1 MSKLYMMVAI
11 TNRAKKHQFEEHY
24 KKNDHMVVF
33 YTLGRGTANSAVLD
47 YFGLEASE
55 KVISFSIVTEEMWK
69 KAKRSLII
77 DMQIDVP
84 GTGIAFIIPLS
95 SIGGKKALQYLIQN
109 QEYEKEEETTLK
121 ETDYE
126 LLVTIVNQG
135 CIDTVMDAA
144 HSANAGGGTVIHAK
158 GTGMESA
165 EKFLGVS
172 LAAEKEIIFI
182 VTRSKDKNQIMKAI
196 MEKAGLNSK
205 EKAIVFSLPVTS
217 TAGLRMREEE
227 FQDQY

>member
-11 TNRAKKHQFEEHY
+11 TNRAMKHKFQEFY
-24 KKNDHMVVF
+24 KENDHMTVF
-33 YTLGRGTANSAVLD
+33 GTLGRGTANSAVLD

-55 KVISFSIVTEEMWK
+55 KMISFSVVTEEMWRK
-69 KAKRSLII
+69 LKRGLII
-77 DMQIDVP
+77 NMQIDVP

-95 SIGGKKALQYLIQN
+95 SVGGKKVLQYLIQN
-109 QEYEKEEETTLK
+109 HDYEKEEETILR

-126 LLVTIVNQG
+126 LLVIIANQG

-144 HSANAGGGTVIHAK
+144 RSANAGGGTVIHAK
-158 GTGMESA
+158 GTGMDSA

-172 LAAEKEIIFI
+172 LAAEKEIILI
-182 VTRSKDKNQIMKAI
+182 VTKTKDKNQIMKAI
-196 MEKAGLNSK
+196 MEKAGLESK

-217 TAGLRMREEE
+217 TAGLRMREDEIG
-227 FQDQY
+227 D

>member
-11 TNRAKKHQFEEHY
+11 TNRSMKY
-24 KKNDHMVVF
+24 KFQEFYKENDHMVVF
-33 YTLGRGTANSAVLD
+33 GTLGRGTANSAVLD

-55 KVISFSIVTEEMWK
+55 KMISFSVVTEEMWRK
-69 KAKRSLII
+69 LKRGLII
-77 DMQIDVP
+77 KMQIDVP
-84 GTGIAFIIPLS
+84 GTGIAFTIPLS
-95 SIGGKKALQYLIQN
+95 SIGGKRVLQYLIQN
-109 QEYEKEEETTLK
+109 HEYEKEEETILR

-135 CIDTVMDAA
+135 CIDSVMDAA
-144 HSANAGGGTVIHAK
+144 RGANAGGGTVIHAK

-172 LAAEKEIIFI
+172 LASEKEIIFI
-182 VTRSKDKNQIMKAI
+182 VTRTKDKNQIMKAI
-196 MEKAGLNSK
+196 MEKTGLDSR

-217 TAGLRMREEE
+217 TAGLRMREDEIG
-227 FQDQY
+227 D